1 MIIATAGHVD
11 HGKTA
16 LIKQLTGEDTDK
28 LAEEKR
34 RGLTINL
41 GFAFLDLDQESE
53 QGNKPTRIGFIDV
66 PGHRR
71 FINTMIAG
79 VSGIDMAMLV
89 IAANEGPMPQ
99 TKEHLEVLRLLGVND
114 IVVVISFVDLV
125 EAPQLE
131 QTINAINSLFDNLG
145 LMYAAIFEV
154 SNSSGSGID
163 SLSAHIKSS
172 ANKYA
177 AKIDQQYFRM
187 SIDRSFTLS
196 GTGLVLTG
204 TIGSGEVSVGD
215 QLTLLPHDQEVRVR
229 SIHAENRE
237 SSNAVA
243 GQRCALNIVCNLNV
257 ADIERGDTLQDQKLC
272 NSTSRLDVYL
282 EKSLHLSHKLRH
294 MLPVKFYLG
303 AKKQSAKLALAPNT
317 KGKRLFE
324 EDKGYVQLI
333 LDTPISCCYG
343 DRFLLRDDSEEFI
356 LGGGK
361 LVNPFASSS
370 RSMNK
375 DWQNFLQTLNSDSL
389 PEILEILLIDK
400 NTELNLSE
408 LSQARNIPQLELSKL
423 LQQTNLE
430 QLIVS
435 FTCENAL
442 FCVSK
447 VLFEENKQTILEQVN
462 SWHKLHEQDEG
473 MPVNSLTEPLSK
485 ISSLGLQEAA
495 ISYLIEE
502 KTLVLRGG
510 FLSIVGR
517 EVSLSGEQTRI
528 WESIQTLHDKAHPSI
543 PSLSEIQEATG
554 LEQKTL
560 GPTLDFLTKKQYLF
574 RVSERR
580 YVRAS
585 VLQEFSGIVNQIA
598 EHSDV
603 IELSVFRKQAGIGR
617 NLGVELLEYFDTI
630 RFTQRRGAHRVMI
643 NREIPE
649 KLFSSSRQ

>member
-16 LIKQLTGEDTDK
+16 LIKQLTGENTDK

-41 GFAFLDLDQESE
+41 GFAFLDLDHESK
-53 QGNKPTRIGFIDV
+53 QGNRLTRIGFIDV

-79 VSGIDMAMLV
+79 VSAINMAMLV
-89 IAANEGPMPQ
+89 VAANEGPMPQ

-114 IVVVISFVDLV
+114 IVVIISFVDLV
-125 EAPQLE
+125 AAPQLE
-131 QTINAINSLFDNLG
+131 QTINAINLLFDNLG
-145 LMYAAIFEV
+145 LIYPAIFKV
-154 SNSSGSGID
+154 SNSTGSGID
-163 SLSAHIKSS
+163 ILSAHLKSC

-177 AKIDQQYFRM
+177 AEIDQQYFRM
-187 SIDRSFTLS
+187 SIDRCFTLA
-196 GTGLVLTG
+196 GTGLVVTG
-204 TIGSGEVSVGD
+204 TVGSGEVSIGD
-215 QLTLLPHDQEVRVR
+215 KLTLAPHDQNARVR
-229 SIHAENRE
+229 SIHAENRN
-237 SSNAVA
+237 SQNAFA
-243 GQRCALNIVCNLNV
+243 GQRCALNIVCDLNV
-257 ADIERGDTLQDQKLC
+257 EDIERGDTLQDLKLS
-272 NSTSRLDVYL
+272 NNTSRLDVYL

-343 DRFLLRDDSEEFI
+343 DRFLLRDDSEESI

-361 LVNPFASSS
+361 LINPFASSS

-375 DWQNFLQTLNSDSL
+375 DWQDFLRTLNSDSL
-389 PEILEILLIDK
+389 SEILKILLIDK
-400 NTELNLSE
+400 NTELNVSE
-408 LSQARNIPQLELSKL
+408 LSQARNIPQLELSKI

-430 QLIVS
+430 HSIVS
-435 FTCENAL
+435 FTYKNAL
-442 FCVSK
+442 FCVSN

-473 MPVNSLTEPLSK
+473 MPVNSLAELLSK
-485 ISSLGLQEAA
+485 VSSLGLLETA

-502 KTLVLRGG
+502 KMLMHRGG
-510 FLSIVGR
+510 LLSIVGR
-517 EVSLSGEQTRI
+517 EVSLSDEQSRI
-528 WESIQTLHDKAHPSI
+528 WKIIQTLHDKAHPSI

-554 LEQKTL
+554 LKQKML
-560 GPTLDFLTKKQYLF
+560 GPTLNFLTKKQYLF

-598 EHSDV
+598 EHSDA

-617 NLGVELLEYFDTI
+617 NLGVELLEYFDNI
-630 RFTQRRGAHRVMI
+630 RFTQRRGAHRIVI
-643 NREIPE
+643 NKELPE
-649 KLFSSSRQ
+649 KLFSGNQ